1 MRNTPRLTLLALSLV
16 AAVACDDAPRTTA
29 RIAPDAAPPLPA
41 DAATPL
47 PADAAPPLPADA
59 SPSLPPDAAPPAP
72 LPEQPFAEQTPLPL
86 SAWRVTDRLERDDIF
101 ERVLV
106 DAYAPPDAAGV
117 DADGL
122 RWRDVTL
129 EPDAPLPDP
138 GSGLFYATTRITVDA
153 ETRVVA
159 LADRVLALAV
169 NGQVQPGDVYGS
181 GAMRV
186 PLTLRAGENVLLVRA
201 FGGRGGPAVRL
212 WTTPDAITPNLADTT
227 APDLPAGEVRPQFV
241 GFALLNSLAEPV
253 THLRV
258 EVSDDALWHAT
269 VWTLPA
275 LAPQAATHVAAELRP
290 KTPPVEG
297 EAPRSVTVRVSGDN
311 LPVVYTQALTL
322 QVVPAGAT
330 HRESFLSGVD
340 RSAQYFGVVPPT
352 SDAPAGPKAMVL
364 SLHGAGVQ
372 AIGQAAA
379 YAPKD
384 WAWIVAP
391 TNRRPFGFDWEAWG
405 RLDALETL
413 DHAME
418 VFGADPTRVYLT
430 GHSMGGHGTWN
441 VGVHNPG
448 RFATLGPSAGWSSF
462 YTYGGEAKPEGA
474 FGRARASS
482 DTPAYLSNLA
492 RRGVYAIHG
501 TADDN
506 VPVTE
511 GRTLVAQVRAFT
523 DDVELYEQPGA
534 GHWWDGD
541 ASAGADCVDWPP
553 LFDFMQAH
561 TLDPF
566 ELDFDFRTPSPF
578 ITPRHSY
585 VSLRSAE
592 SADAD
597 CVLSSRVAG
606 DTVTL
611 TTENVRGLVLDGD
624 ALLARGVRSVVVD
637 GDPLQVVAG
646 PMPVGP
652 QSGKRPGQ
660 HGPFDDVL
668 QRPFCYAYATDD
680 PVWQRYAAWQVSTW
694 SHIGNGTACALPI
707 DAVTPMLRATYN
719 LVYVGAQPSQLAVV
733 PDGLTW
739 DDLGVTLNGT
749 EFFRASLA
757 YVYPEGDRLMGVLTT
772 AYGEAATLW
781 MLQPFSSRGAMPD
794 YLVYDARGGL
804 AAGFFDAEWA
814 LR

>member
-1 MRNTPRLTLLALSLV
+1 
-16 AAVACDDAPRTTA
+16 
-29 RIAPDAAPPLPA
+29 
-41 DAATPL
+41 
-47 PADAAPPLPADA
+47 
-59 SPSLPPDAAPPAP
+59 
-72 LPEQPFAEQTPLPL
+72 
-86 SAWRVTDRLERDDIF
+86 
-101 ERVLV
+101 
-106 DAYAPPDAAGV
+106 
-117 DADGL
+117 
-122 RWRDVTL
+122 
-129 EPDAPLPDP
+129 
-138 GSGLFYATTRITVDA
+138 
-153 ETRVVA
+153 
-159 LADRVLALAV
+159 
-169 NGQVQPGDVYGS
+169 
-181 GAMRV
+181 
-186 PLTLRAGENVLLVRA
+186 
-201 FGGRGGPAVRL
+201 
-212 WTTPDAITPNLADTT
+212 
-227 APDLPAGEVRPQFV
+227 
-241 GFALLNSLAEPV
+241 
-253 THLRV
+253 
-258 EVSDDALWHAT
+258 
-269 VWTLPA
+269 
-275 LAPQAATHVAAELRP
+275 
-290 KTPPVEG
+290 
-297 EAPRSVTVRVSGDN
+297 VRVSGDN

-441 VGVHNPG
+441 LGVHNPG

-611 TTENVRGLVLDGD
+611 TTENVRGRVLDGETTSLHC
-624 ALLARGVRSVVVD
+624 AAHGTSGARGI
-637 GDPLQVVAG
+637 L
-646 PMPVGP
+646 
-652 QSGKRPGQ
+652 
-660 HGPFDDVL
+660 
-668 QRPFCYAYATDD
+668 
-680 PVWQRYAAWQVSTW
+680 
-694 SHIGNGTACALPI
+694 
-707 DAVTPMLRATYN
+707 
-719 LVYVGAQPSQLAVV
+719 
-733 PDGLTW
+733 
-739 DDLGVTLNGT
+739 LND
-749 EFFRASLA
+749 F
-757 YVYPEGDRLMGVLTT
+757 
-772 AYGEAATLW
+772 
-781 MLQPFSSRGAMPD
+781 
-794 YLVYDARGGL
+794 
-804 AAGFFDAEWA
+804 
-814 LR
+814 